1 MEISKII
8 AEELAIK
15 EEQVNAVIT
24 LIDEGNTIP
33 FIARYRKEVHGS
45 LDDETLR
52 KLDTRLQYLRN
63 MEERMQTILKSIEEQ
78 GLLTDEIK
86 TSVLNAKTMT
96 ELEDIYRP
104 FKPKKKTKA
113 GIAKEKGLQPL
124 ADYILAQ
131 KEDKPLMEYAA
142 TFISEEKKVASAQE
156 AIEGALDIISDAISD
171 EVKYRNFARKIFKQ
185 FGKVITKENIRD
197 AKGIFDMYKDY
208 SEGLANIA
216 NHRILAINR
225 GEKLKALKVTYELP
239 DDEIINYI
247 KKHVIKLNSP
257 FESLLCD
264 AIDDSYKRL
273 ILPSVETEICNELTE
288 RAEDASILVFKA
300 NLHQLLLVAPI
311 KNKVVLGFDPGYAH
325 GCKIAVVDAYGKVLD
340 TNVVYP
346 TPPRNQIDRAKE
358 IVSALIK
365 KHNVNLIAI
374 GNGTASRESQSFI
387 ASLIEELPEP
397 YKSECKFT
405 VVSEAGA
412 SVYSATKLAA
422 KEFPDYDVN
431 LRSAVSIARRIQD
444 PLAELV
450 KIPPEAIGV
459 GQYQH
464 DMNQKKL
471 NTVLGGVVE
480 DCVNMVGVD
489 VNSASP
495 SLLEYVSGITST
507 IAENIVKYR
516 EDKGPF
522 KTRSD
527 LLNVNKLGPK
537 AYEQCA
543 GFLRITNGD
552 ALENTGVHPESYDA
566 TIKLLKE
573 LGLTTKDLNTE
584 KCVSLLNGIENTS
597 ELAKKLGIGEPTLV
611 DIIEELKKPGRD
623 PRDEAQSA
631 SLRQDVLEIKDL
643 KEGMILEGTV
653 RNIMD
658 FGVFVDIGVH
668 HDGFIHIS
676 KLSNKFVKHPLDI
689 VKLNDIVK
697 VKVIGVDV
705 EKERISLSLKDV
717 E

>member
-1 MEISKII
+1 MNNKEISNSRKVLLNFFTINFDFIDKDTMISKMINFYLYPKINS
-8 AEELAIK
+8 LSK
-15 EEQVNAVIT
+15 EKNIHIDYSGNEIQIEHNDILT
-24 LIDEGNTIP
+24 TINLINHYADSETKINTINAITNIFKLYP
-33 FIARYRKEVHGS
+33 FNTI
-45 LDDETLR
+45 DTLCS
-52 KLDTRLQYLRN
+52 
-63 MEERMQTILKSIEEQ
+63 ILK
-78 GLLTDEIK
+78 
-86 TSVLNAKTMT
+86 
-96 ELEDIYRP
+96 
-104 FKPKKKTKA
+104 
-113 GIAKEKGLQPL
+113 
-124 ADYILAQ
+124 YI
-131 KEDKPLMEYAA
+131 
-142 TFISEEKKVASAQE
+142 
-156 AIEGALDIISDAISD
+156 
-171 EVKYRNFARKIFKQ
+171 
-185 FGKVITKENIRD
+185 
-197 AKGIFDMYKDY
+197 
-208 SEGLANIA
+208 
-216 NHRILAINR
+216 
-225 GEKLKALKVTYELP
+225 
-239 DDEIINYI
+239 
-247 KKHVIKLNSP
+247 
-257 FESLLCD
+257 
-264 AIDDSYKRL
+264 
-273 ILPSVETEICNELTE
+273 
-288 RAEDASILVFKA
+288 
-300 NLHQLLLVAPI
+300 
-311 KNKVVLGFDPGYAH
+311 
-325 GCKIAVVDAYGKVLD
+325 
-340 TNVVYP
+340 
-346 TPPRNQIDRAKE
+346 
-358 IVSALIK
+358 IV
-365 KHNVNLIAI
+365 N
-374 GNGTASRESQSFI
+374 
-387 ASLIEELPEP
+387 
-397 YKSECKFT
+397 
-405 VVSEAGA
+405 EAGA
-412 SVYSATKLAA
+412 SVYSASKLATE
-422 KEFPDYDVN
+422 EFPNFDVGQ
-431 LRSAVSIARRIQD
+431 RSATSMARRLQD

-495 SLLEYVSGITST
+495 SLLEYVSGISST

-537 AYEQCA
+537 AYDQCA
-543 GFLRITNGD
+543 AFLRITNGD